1 MPQERNSP
9 IGAVFLDA
17 LGTLVEL
24 DAPWPAWV
32 ELLRERHGV
41 DVSLAAARSA
51 MLAEMAHYRR
61 ACVGA
66 ADADSLAQLRLECAE
81 ILRRQLSPLLDAI
94 DADAVVVV
102 LLDSLR
108 FSAYDDAGP
117 SLVRWQ
123 TSGLARIVVSNW
135 DISLYDVLEATGLR
149 GLIDGVV
156 CSAEVGVSKPD
167 PAPFAAALRL
177 TGLAPAEVV
186 HIGDSLEEDVAGARA
201 AGIEPILIRRRQD
214 GAEPAAGVRVIAS
227 LREW

>member
-17 LGTLVEL
+17 LGTLVAL
-24 DAPWPAWV
+24 DAPWPALV

-41 DVSLAAARSA
+41 EVSLDAARSA
-51 MLAEMAHYRR
+51 MLAEMAHYRT

-81 ILRRQLSPLLDAI
+81 ILRRQLNPLLDAI
-94 DADAVVVV
+94 DPRAVVAV

-117 SLVRWQ
+117 SLARWQ

-135 DISLYDVLEATGLR
+135 DISLYDVLDATGLR
-149 GLIDGVV
+149 ELIDGVV
-156 CSAEVGVSKPD
+156 CSAEIGVSKPD

-177 TGLAPAEVV
+177 TGLAPAQVV

-201 AGIEPILIRRRQD
+201 AGIEPVLIRRRQD
-214 GAEPAAGVRVIAS
+214 SAEPAAGVRVIAS